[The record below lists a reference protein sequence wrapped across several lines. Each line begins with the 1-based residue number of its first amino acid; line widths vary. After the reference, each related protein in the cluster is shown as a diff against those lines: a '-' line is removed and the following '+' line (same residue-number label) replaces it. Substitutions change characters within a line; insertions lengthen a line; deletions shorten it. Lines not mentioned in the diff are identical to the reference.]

1 MYKSK
6 LNTIILFTIAIILI
20 TIIFIDSNTLNTLFI
35 NNETDFLV
43 KEINTI
49 TEQKEESKQETTKQE
64 VPPVQP
70 TAPVVTLVS
79 APVNK
84 WVWPTINNYTITG
97 YYSRYHNAIDI
108 SSSYGSNIFAANSGV
123 VTSVQ
128 GGCVAGNLSCNGRG
142 GNYIVIKHNTNN
154 YYTVYMHLKDIYV
167 SVGQTVTSEQVIGT
181 MGNTGNV
188 IPVPTSSNPYAG
200 THLHFSLY
208 IGEPYKGG
216 YTINPMNLY

>member
-6 LNTIILFTIAIILI
+6 LNTIILFTIAVILI
-20 TIIFIDSNTLNTLFI
+20 TIIFIDSNTLNSLCLKY
-35 NNETDFLV
+35 ETDFLV
-43 KEINTI
+43 KEVNTI
-49 TEQKEESKQETTKQE
+49 TEKKEEQPQETPKQEE
-64 VPPVQP
+64 PLVPQSSPV
-70 TAPVVTLVS
+70 ATLVS

-84 WVWPTINNYTITG
+84 WVWPTTANYTITG
-97 YYSRYHNAIDI
+97 YYSSYHNAIDI
-108 SSSYGSNIFAANSGV
+108 AGSNGSNIFAANFGV
-123 VTSVQ
+123 VTSVK
-128 GGCVAGNLSCNGRG
+128 GGCIVGNLSCNGRG

-154 YYTVYMHLKDIYV
+154 YYTVYMHLKDMYV
-167 SVGQTVTSEQVIGT
+167 SVGQTVTSGQAIGT

-216 YTINPMNLY
+216 YTINPFVVY